1 MVLGRQ
7 GSRSCGYF
15 HAKKRGSRRTAKSD
29 RTKAALPL
37 AVVKGAGGDF
47 EGCDPDHHQG
57 AFGLKNADLD
67 SSSVR
72 LRSSWAARLARPVS
86 VTVFKKIY
94 AIRLAASSRTSA
106 RCKHSLFARFI
117 RSVSKT
123 SRIKSSPDLYMRS
136 TRWSVALCAVCDPCG
151 DSSLTALL
159 GGAHQVGKNGPPE
172 HRELECG
179 SLGSAQA
186 RRRAS
191 SDRTTS
197 RVGLGERAERRAGS

>member
-1 MVLGRQ
+1 MG
-7 GSRSCGYF
+7 F
-15 HAKKRGSRRTAKSD
+15 F
-29 RTKAALPL
+29 L
-37 AVVKGAGGDF
+37 AYLIYGVMLIFSFWSLTEMGFFRWAW
-47 EGCDPDHHQG
+47 E
-57 AFGLKNADLD
+57 
-67 SSSVR
+67 
-72 LRSSWAARLARPVS
+72 RSSGMFFGNVLRECSSGMFFGNVLQEC
-86 VTVFKKIY
+86 
-94 AIRLAASSRTSA
+94 SSRMFSA
-106 RCKHSLFARFI
+106 IFVLRPFLLRRVYFRHARTPGGIPDITDVCNVLALTKIFCVARFI
-117 RSVSKT
+117 RSVQKT
-123 SRIKSSPDLYMRS
+123 SRFASSPDFHARS

-151 DSSLTALL
+151 DSSLTASL